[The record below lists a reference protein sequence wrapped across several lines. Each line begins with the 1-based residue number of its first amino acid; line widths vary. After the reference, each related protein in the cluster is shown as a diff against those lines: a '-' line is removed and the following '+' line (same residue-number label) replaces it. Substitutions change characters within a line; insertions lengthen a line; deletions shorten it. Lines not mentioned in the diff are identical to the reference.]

1 MSQRSFLIAL
11 FAVLAVVLLGMD
23 LDIMEVDAAQY
34 AGMSRDM
41 MLHGNVLELFFRGND
56 YLDKPP
62 LLFWV
67 SAISF
72 KVFGVHTWSY
82 RLPSVL
88 FAFLGLYSTFR
99 FTRLYHDI
107 QVARLATVI
116 FGCSAAFFL
125 MTNDVRCD
133 TLLTAMVITAV
144 WLGCAWL
151 ETDASRYL
159 ILCSLAIGAAM
170 LAKGPIGAIAP
181 LCALGGQLLFTGRVK
196 KLFQMEVL
204 LVPLLIAMCLVPMC
218 IGLYGQHGV
227 HGLRFYFWEQSFGRI
242 TGGNRWK
249 DDSSVFFFTHEL
261 LWQLLPWILF
271 VLIGL
276 WKGLRAMIKHKE
288 LPEYASL
295 SGAVLVFLA
304 ISLSQFK
311 LPHYLYVALPFFAV
325 LGAGPLAAIN
335 KTLAVAH
342 CVILSLLWTLST
354 ALLIVVFPDGRWP
367 FAALSLLVIPITIL
381 LFRRK
386 EWLHALPSTSVVVMV
401 SIGLAMNGHFYPNL
415 LRFQA
420 NAQAGQ
426 WAAANKLDQDHF
438 FGMQVSGTAMD
449 FYAGYP
455 VKWISNADEARSV
468 IAPGVVIYTDGPH
481 RAELINAGLVPSE
494 ETILKNYPV
503 QVLGVDFLLPNDR
516 PALLEDRFL
525 LQY

>member
-11 FAVLAVVLLGMD
+11 LAVLAVVLLGMD

-41 MLHGNVLELFFRGND
+41 MIRGNVFELFFRGED

-62 LLFWV
+62 LLFWI
-67 SAISF
+67 SALSF
-72 KVFGVHTWSY
+72 KIFGVHDWSY

-99 FTRLYHDI
+99 FTRLYHDVHI
-107 QVARLATVI
+107 ARLAAVI

-133 TLLTAMVITAV
+133 TLLTALVITAV

-151 ETDASRYL
+151 ETGASRYL
-159 ILCSLAIGAAM
+159 VGCSLAIGAAM

-181 LCALGGQLLFTGRVK
+181 LCALGGQVLFTGRVT
-196 KLFQMEVL
+196 KLFQPLFLV
-204 LVPLLIAMCLVPMC
+204 VPLLIALTLVPMC
-218 IGLYGQHGV
+218 IGLYEQHGI

-242 TGGNRWK
+242 TGENRWK
-249 DDSSVFFFTHEL
+249 DDSSVFFFTHEV
-261 LWQLLPWILF
+261 LWQLLPWTLLVF
-271 VLIGL
+271 AGL
-276 WKGLRAMIKHKE
+276 WRKVRSIVRRE
-288 LPEYASL
+288 RLPEYASI
-295 SGAVLVFLA
+295 SGAVLIFLA
-304 ISLSQFK
+304 ISLSHFK

-325 LGAGPLAAIN
+325 LGAAPLAAIT
-335 KTLAVAH
+335 KPLAIAQYM
-342 CVILSLLWTLST
+342 ILLLLWIVTTVLV
-354 ALLIVVFPDGRWP
+354 IVVFPDGSWP
-367 FAALSLLVIPITIL
+367 FVAMSILVVPLTFL
-381 LFRRK
+381 FFRRK
-386 EWLHALPSTSVVVMV
+386 EWLRAVPAVSVLVMV
-401 SIGLAMNGHFYPNL
+401 SIGLVMNGHFYPNL

-420 NAQAGQ
+420 NAKAGQ

-455 VKWISNADEARSV
+455 VKWISNADEARAV
-468 IAPGVVIYTDGPH
+468 IASGVVIYTDGPH
-481 RAELINAGLVPSE
+481 RAELIEAGLLPRKDTV
-494 ETILKNYPV
+494 LKNYPV
-503 QVLGVDFLLPNDR
+503 QVLGIDFLLPKDR

-525 LQY
+525 LEY

>member
-1 MSQRSFLIAL
+1 VSQRSFIISLL
-11 FAVLAVVLLGMD
+11 AVLAVVLLGMD

-41 MLHGNVLELFFRGND
+41 MVHGKALELFFRGND

-62 LLFWV
+62 LLFWL

-72 KVFGVHTWSY
+72 KIFGVHGWSY

-99 FTRLYHDI
+99 FTRLYHDV
-107 QVARLATVI
+107 QVARLSAVI
-116 FGCSAAFFL
+116 LGCSTAFFL

-133 TLLTAMVITAV
+133 TLLTALVITAV

-151 ETDASRYL
+151 ETHASRYL
-159 ILCSLAIGAAM
+159 IGCSLAIGAAM

-181 LCALGGQLLFTGRVK
+181 LCALGGQVLFTGRVK
-196 KLFQMEVL
+196 KLFQPRML
-204 LVPLLIAMCLVPMC
+204 IVPLLIALTLVPMC
-218 IGLYGQHGV
+218 IGLYDQHGI

-242 TGGNRWK
+242 TGENRWK

-271 VLIGL
+271 VLAGL
-276 WKGLRAMIKHKE
+276 WSAMRAIVRRE
-288 LPEYASL
+288 QLPEFASI
-295 SGAVLVFLA
+295 SGAVLVFVA
-304 ISLSQFK
+304 ISFSQFK

-325 LGAGPLAAIN
+325 IGARSLAAITTFFAIAQY
-335 KTLAVAH
+335 TLLFV
-342 CVILSLLWTLST
+342 LWTVSI
-354 ALLIVVFPDGRWP
+354 ALVIVVFPDGRWP
-367 FAALSLLVIPITIL
+367 FVALTMLVVPLTIL
-381 LFRRK
+381 LFRRRG
-386 EWLHALPSTSVVVMV
+386 WLHTVPSVSVVVMI

-415 LRFQA
+415 LQFQA
-420 NAQAGQ
+420 NAKAGQ
-426 WAAANKLDQDHF
+426 WAAAKQLDQDHF
-438 FGMQVSGTAMD
+438 FGMQISGTAMD

-481 RAELINAGLVPSE
+481 RAELINAGVVPSK
-494 ETILKNYPV
+494 ETVLKNYPV
-503 QVLGVDFLLPNDR
+503 QVLGLEFLLPLNR
-516 PALLEDRFL
+516 PSLLEDRSL
-525 LQY
+525 MEY